1 MGVGVALTVPF
12 FAPPNIFDEE
22 SPVPVRLLVTFA
34 PRLLSFTV
42 APFPPIDVLRPLL
55 LTLTRMPGAILKL
68 FRIRKAMTQ
77 LPEKAKCHHKADFVF
92 REAVRP
98 SSVDV
103 KPVAHRVAGEVALC
117 HSLSNST
124 RAEADHGLV

>member
-34 PRLLSFTV
+34 PRLLRFTV